1 MKLIFY
7 IVNLKL
13 SGSSPILHH
22 SINNLAMHHLRLHLP
37 APFMLDDK
45 LLYELAADT
54 FYDIVI
60 G

>member
-1 MKLIFY
+1 MKLALY
-7 IVNLKL
+7 NVNVKL
-13 SGSSPILHH
+13 SCSSPILHL

-45 LLYELAADT
+45 LLYELPANA